1 MDIQHLYKARKREGL
16 TTIITAATLAI
27 AIATSTYQITKTVIL
42 MVQKMLNPK
51 IIQTEIT
58 YITMIIIITIIIIV
72 RVIMKLIAAVKLI
85 IEMGATKIKTI
96 SMKLPLLLPPSPLLL
111 LLPPPLPP
119 LHFTLPLLAMP
130 IRGTLGHPYRL
141 ILKMLLSSYCRYG
154 TRKKKKENRM
164 DI

>member
-27 AIATSTYQITKTVIL
+27 AIATSTYQITKTVTL
-42 MVQKMLNPK
+42 MVQKMLHPK
-51 IIQTEIT
+51 IIQTETT
-58 YITMIIIITIIIIV
+58 YITMIIIIIIIMI
-72 RVIMKLIAAVKLI
+72 RVIMILTAAVKLI

-96 SMKLPLLLPPSPLLL
+96 SMKLPLLLPPSPPLL

-119 LHFTLPLLAMP
+119 LHSTLPLLAMP

-154 TRKKKKENRM
+154 TRKKKEGE
-164 DI
+164 